1 MGTTCL
7 SHRACAS
14 VLSLVC
20 AAGLTACAGLSGP
33 AEEPART
40 GFSLSSPGRADN
52 AMLTRP
58 FAGKNPANPNCV
70 GENISP
76 ALAWARMPAGTRSLA
91 ILMDDQ
97 AGRAGLGVSHWVAYS
112 IAPDQ
117 SGLAESEA
125 SAPST
130 KFVMGRNTLG
140 AQAYLGPCPPRGNA
154 PQHYVYTLIATSLD
168 PGALPPGLTKAQLL
182 EALNGKTLAAASL
195 VLRFAH

>member
-1 MGTTCL
+1 MGITCL
-7 SHRACAS
+7 SHRACAPT
-14 VLSLVC
+14 LLLAC
-20 AAGLTACAGLSGP
+20 ACALTGCAGLSGP
-33 AEEPART
+33 ADEPART
-40 GFSLSSPGRADN
+40 GLSLSSPGRADN
-52 AMLTRP
+52 AMLTKP

-76 ALAWARMPAGTRSLA
+76 ALSWARVPAATRSLA
-91 ILMDDQ
+91 IVMDDQ
-97 AGRAGLGVSHWVAYS
+97 SGRAGLGVNHWVAYS
-112 IAPDQ
+112 IAPDI

-154 PQHYVYTLIATSLD
+154 PQHFVFTLIATSLE